1 MISLEN
7 LFKEILPIYSR
18 YMTMDISKLPVDV
31 LSKIV
36 AYKLGEPRYM
46 RLKHNEALKKI
57 QRKYMI
63 EYLGPKRKRR
73 RRKTTVEFAI
83 MRQGVSFPKESVS
96 RIITNQE
103 NQLLDII
110 YNEIDTDDEDEELP
124 STFLSVNAKAFA
136 RISGKE
142 YENNIF
148 DCCDFSTPL
157 IITDGNHLWHNLIEI
172 AEDIEDQIRLEHER
186 FNFDAFGISIF
197 DFKLVFK

>member
-1 MISLEN
+1 
-7 LFKEILPIYSR
+7 
-18 YMTMDISKLPVDV
+18 
-31 LSKIV
+31 
-36 AYKLGEPRYM
+36 
-46 RLKHNEALKKI
+46 
-57 QRKYMI
+57 
-63 EYLGPKRKRR
+63 
-73 RRKTTVEFAI
+73 

-110 YNEIDTDDEDEELP
+110 YDETDTDDEEKEHL
-124 STFLSVNAKAFA
+124 SAFLSVSAKAFA

-172 AEDIEDQIRLEHER
+172 AEDIEDQIRLEQER
-186 FNFDAFGISIF
+186 FNFDTFGISVF